1 MRNIACKQTAFDIY
15 FHPTMRR
22 LTLPLNLLFSVVI
35 LITAAR
41 ILADIASY
49 KLGTSPAKL
58 QSKGA
63 PQTNLPFQQ
72 QTQLQGFAL
81 ILEKALFGPATKG
94 ALTPVQQTSATTP
107 PTVSQSDLSLLGT
120 AIGSPRASFVLVRRN
135 SSNEERV
142 FKLGEKVFDLGTLT
156 AIKKETAEVRS
167 GSQLITLRTPSAPAE
182 PATPTQPPAGTGVT
196 KPMAGGS
203 GIIDQRALNAAL
215 DNIGQAMSDARLL
228 PSVKEGKVE
237 GFKVSEVKPQGVFAA
252 VGLKN
257 GDILVKINEFPIDS
271 PEKAIQSFVTLKGQ
285 NRIKLDLIRDGAPT
299 SLAYDIR

>member
-1 MRNIACKQTAFDIY
+1 
-15 FHPTMRR
+15 MRR
-22 LTLPLNLLFSVVI
+22 LALPLNLLFSVVI

-63 PQTNLPFQQ
+63 PQTNLPFLQ
-72 QTQLQGFAL
+72 QTQLQSFAV

-94 ALTPVQQTSATTP
+94 ILTPALQPSASIRP
-107 PTVSQSDLSLLGT
+107 PVSQTDLSLLGT
-120 AIGSPRASFVLVRRN
+120 AIGSPRTSFILVRRN

-142 FKLGEKVFDLGTLT
+142 FKLGEKVFDLGTLS

-182 PATPTQPPAGTGVT
+182 PAKPAQPVAAATGVT
-196 KPMAGGS
+196 QALPGGS

-215 DNIGQAMSDARLL
+215 DNIGQAMTDARLL
-228 PSVKEGKVE
+228 PSVKDGKVE
-237 GFKVSEVKPQGVFAA
+237 GFRVSEVKPQGVFAA

-257 GDILVKINEFPIDS
+257 GDILMKINEFPIDS

>member
-1 MRNIACKQTAFDIY
+1 
-15 FHPTMRR
+15 MRR

-41 ILADIASY
+41 VLADIASY

-58 QSKGA
+58 QIKG
-63 PQTNLPFQQ
+63 PQQQNLPLQQ
-72 QTQLQGFAL
+72 QTQLQGFAI
-81 ILEKALFGPATKG
+81 ILDKALFGPATKG
-94 ALTPVQQTSATTP
+94 ILTPALQPSVNTP
-107 PTVSQSDLSLLGT
+107 PPVSQSDLSLLGT
-120 AIGSPRASFVLVRRN
+120 AIGSPRTSFILVRRN

-142 FKLGEKVFDLGTLT
+142 FKLGEKVFDLGTLS

-182 PATPTQPPAGTGVT
+182 PAKPVQSATVATGVAQAL
-196 KPMAGGS
+196 PGGS

-215 DNIGQAMSDARLL
+215 DNIGQAMTDARLL
-228 PSVKEGKVE
+228 PSVKDGKVE

-257 GDILVKINEFPIDS
+257 SDVLVKINEFPIDS
-271 PEKAIQSFVTLKGQ
+271 PEKAIQSFMTLKGQ

-299 SLAYDIR
+299 TLTYDIR

>member
-1 MRNIACKQTAFDIY
+1 
-15 FHPTMRR
+15 MRR
-22 LTLPLNLLFSVVI
+22 LALPLNLLFSVVI

-58 QSKGA
+58 QAKGSQQST
-63 PQTNLPFQQ
+63 PPLQQ
-72 QTQLQGFAL
+72 QMQLQGFAM

-94 ALTPVQQTSATTP
+94 ILTPALQPSASTRP
-107 PTVSQSDLSLLGT
+107 PVAQSDLSLLGT
-120 AIGSPRASFVLVRRN
+120 AIGSPRTSFILVRRT

-142 FKLGEKVFDLGTLT
+142 FKLGEKVFDLGTLS

-182 PATPTQPPAGTGVT
+182 PAKSAQPVATATGVT
-196 KPMAGGS
+196 QALPGGS

-215 DNIGQAMSDARLL
+215 DNIGQAMTDARLL
-228 PSVKEGKVE
+228 PSVKDGKVE
-237 GFKVSEVKPQGVFAA
+237 GFKVSEVKPQGVFAT

-257 GDILVKINEFPIDS
+257 GDVLMKINEFPIDS

-285 NRIKLDLIRDGAPT
+285 SRIKLDLIRDGAPT

>member
-1 MRNIACKQTAFDIY
+1 
-15 FHPTMRR
+15 MRR

-49 KLGTSPAKL
+49 KLGASPVNQ
-58 QSKGA
+58 QSKNSQQSA
-63 PQTNLPFQQ
+63 QELLQ
-72 QTQLQGFAL
+72 QTQLQSFAI

-94 ALTPVQQTSATTP
+94 VLSQALQTSTTP
-107 PTVSQSDLSLLGT
+107 TSQSDLSLLGT
-120 AIGSPRASFVLVRRN
+120 ATGSPRTSFVLIRRN

-142 FKLGEKVFDLGTLT
+142 FKLGEKIFDLGTLS
-156 AIKKETAEVRS
+156 AIKKETAEIRS

-182 PATPTQPPAGTGVT
+182 SAKPAQPATTTGVAQAL
-196 KPMAGGS
+196 PGGS

-215 DNIGQAMSDARLL
+215 DNIGQAMTDARLL
-228 PSVKEGKVE
+228 PSVKDGKVE

-285 NRIKLDLIRDGAPT
+285 NRIKLDLIRDGAPIT
-299 SLAYDIR
+299 LAYDIR

>member
-1 MRNIACKQTAFDIY
+1 
-15 FHPTMRR
+15 MRR
-22 LTLPLNLLFSVVI
+22 LALPLNLLFSVVI

-58 QSKGA
+58 QTKGA
-63 PQTNLPFQQ
+63 QQSTQPLQQ
-72 QTQLQGFAL
+72 QMQLQGFAM

-94 ALTPVQQTSATTP
+94 ILTPALQPSASTRP
-107 PTVSQSDLSLLGT
+107 PVSQSDLSLLGT
-120 AIGSPRASFVLVRRN
+120 AIGSPRTSFILVRRT

-142 FKLGEKVFDLGTLT
+142 FKLGEKVFDLGTLS
-156 AIKKETAEVRS
+156 AIKKETAELRS

-182 PATPTQPPAGTGVT
+182 PAKPAQPVATATGVIQAL
-196 KPMAGGS
+196 PGGS

-215 DNIGQAMSDARLL
+215 DNIGQAMTDARLL
-228 PSVKEGKVE
+228 PSVKDGKVE
-237 GFKVSEVKPQGVFAA
+237 GFKVSEVKPQGVFAT

-257 GDILVKINEFPIDS
+257 GDVLMKINEFPIDS

-285 NRIKLDLIRDGAPT
+285 SRIKLDLIRDGAPT

>member
-1 MRNIACKQTAFDIY
+1 
-15 FHPTMRR
+15 MRR
-22 LTLPLNLLFSVVI
+22 LTLPLNLLLSVII

-49 KLGTSPAKL
+49 KLGASPVKL
-58 QSKGA
+58 QTKGA
-63 PQTNLPFQQ
+63 QQSNLPFQQ
-72 QTQLQGFAL
+72 QTQLQGFAI

-94 ALTPVQQTSATTP
+94 TLTPALQPSANTP
-107 PTVSQSDLSLLGT
+107 PPVSQSDLSLLGT
-120 AIGSPRASFVLVRRN
+120 AIGSPRTSFILVRRT

-142 FKLGEKVFDLGTLT
+142 FKLGEKVFDLGTLS

-182 PATPTQPPAGTGVT
+182 PAKPTQPATAASGVSQAL
-196 KPMAGGS
+196 PGGS

-215 DNIGQAMSDARLL
+215 DNIGQAMTDARLL
-228 PSVKEGKVE
+228 PSVKDGKVE

-257 GDILVKINEFPIDS
+257 GDILIKINEFPIDS

>member
-1 MRNIACKQTAFDIY
+1 
-15 FHPTMRR
+15 MRR

-58 QSKGA
+58 QTKGA
-63 PQTNLPFQQ
+63 QQSNLPFQQ
-72 QTQLQGFAL
+72 QTQLQGFAI

-94 ALTPVQQTSATTP
+94 ILTPALQPSANIP
-107 PTVSQSDLSLLGT
+107 PPVSQSDLSLLGT
-120 AIGSPRASFVLVRRN
+120 AIGSPRTSFILVRRT

-142 FKLGEKVFDLGTLT
+142 FKLGEKVFDLGTLI
-156 AIKKETAEVRS
+156 AIKKETAELRS

-182 PATPTQPPAGTGVT
+182 PAKPAQSATAATGVT
-196 KPMAGGS
+196 QALPGGS

-215 DNIGQAMSDARLL
+215 DNIGQAMTDARLL
-228 PSVKEGKVE
+228 PSVKDGKVE

-257 GDILVKINEFPIDS
+257 GDVLMKINEFPIDS

-285 NRIKLDLIRDGAPT
+285 SRIKLDLIRDGAPT

>member
-1 MRNIACKQTAFDIY
+1 
-15 FHPTMRR
+15 MRR
-22 LTLPLNLLFSVVI
+22 LTFPLNLLFSVVI

-58 QSKGA
+58 QIKGTQQ
-63 PQTNLPFQQ
+63 PNLQLQQ
-72 QTQLQGFAL
+72 QTQLQGFAA
-81 ILEKALFGPATKG
+81 ILDKSLFGPATKG
-94 ALTPVQQTSATTP
+94 VLTPVQQPSVSTAP
-107 PTVSQSDLSLLGT
+107 PVSQSDLSLLGT

-142 FKLGEKVFDLGTLT
+142 FKLGEKVFDLGTLS
-156 AIKKETAEVRS
+156 AIKKETAEIRS

-182 PATPTQPPAGTGVT
+182 SAKTAQPAAGIGVT

-215 DNIGQAMSDARLL
+215 DNIGQAMTDARLL
-228 PSVKEGKVE
+228 PSLKDGKVE

-257 GDILVKINEFPIDS
+257 SDILVKINEFPIDS

-299 SLAYDIR
+299 TLTYDIR

>member
-1 MRNIACKQTAFDIY
+1 
-15 FHPTMRR
+15 MRR
-22 LTLPLNLLFSVVI
+22 LTLPLNLLFSVII
-35 LITAAR
+35 LITVAR
-41 ILADIASY
+41 ILANTVSY
-49 KLGTSPAKL
+49 KLEASSANQQPKSVQQSSSP
-58 QSKGA
+58 
-63 PQTNLPFQQ
+63 PPQ
-72 QTQLQGFAL
+72 QTQLQGFAI

-94 ALTPVQQTSATTP
+94 VLTPALQPTASGP
-107 PTVSQSDLSLLGT
+107 PPVSQSDLSLLGT
-120 AIGSPRASFVLVRRN
+120 AIGSPLASFVLVRRN

-167 GSQLITLRTPSAPAE
+167 GSQLITLRPPSAPAE
-182 PATPTQPPAGTGVT
+182 PAKPAQSATGVT
-196 KPMAGGS
+196 KAMAGGS

-215 DNIGQAMSDARLL
+215 DNIGQAMTDARLL
-228 PSVKEGKVE
+228 PSVKDGKVE

-257 GDILVKINEFPIDS
+257 GDILAKINEFPIDS

>member
-1 MRNIACKQTAFDIY
+1 
-15 FHPTMRR
+15 MRR
-22 LTLPLNLLFSVVI
+22 LTFPLNLLFSVVI

-58 QSKGA
+58 QIKGTQQ
-63 PQTNLPFQQ
+63 PNLQLQQ
-72 QTQLQGFAL
+72 QTQLQGFAA
-81 ILEKALFGPATKG
+81 ILDKSLFGPATKG
-94 ALTPVQQTSATTP
+94 VLTPVQQPSVSTAP
-107 PTVSQSDLSLLGT
+107 PVSQSDLSLLGT

-142 FKLGEKVFDLGTLT
+142 FKLGEKVFDLGTLST
-156 AIKKETAEVRS
+156 IKKETAEIRS

-182 PATPTQPPAGTGVT
+182 SAKPAQPAAGIGVT

-215 DNIGQAMSDARLL
+215 DNIGQAMTDARLL
-228 PSVKEGKVE
+228 PSLKDGKVE

-257 GDILVKINEFPIDS
+257 SDILVKINEFPIDS

-299 SLAYDIR
+299 TLTYDIR

>member
-1 MRNIACKQTAFDIY
+1 
-15 FHPTMRR
+15 MRR
-22 LTLPLNLLFSVVI
+22 LALPLNLLFSVVI

-72 QTQLQGFAL
+72 QTQLQGFAV

-94 ALTPVQQTSATTP
+94 VLTPVLQASATAP
-107 PTVSQSDLSLLGT
+107 PPVSQSDLSLLGT
-120 AIGSPRASFVLVRRN
+120 AIGSPRTSFILVRRN

-142 FKLGEKVFDLGTLT
+142 FKLGEKVFDLGTLS

-182 PATPTQPPAGTGVT
+182 PAKPVQSAVAATGVT
-196 KPMAGGS
+196 QALPGGS

-228 PSVKEGKVE
+228 PSVKDGKVE

-257 GDILVKINEFPIDS
+257 GDVLMKINEFPIDS

-285 NRIKLDLIRDGAPT
+285 SRIKLDLIRDGAPT

>member
-1 MRNIACKQTAFDIY
+1 
-15 FHPTMRR
+15 MRR

-58 QSKGA
+58 QIKGTQQ
-63 PQTNLPFQQ
+63 PNLQLQ
-72 QTQLQGFAL
+72 HQTQLQGFAA
-81 ILEKALFGPATKG
+81 ILDKSLFGPATKG
-94 ALTPVQQTSATTP
+94 VLTPAQQPSVSTAP
-107 PTVSQSDLSLLGT
+107 PVSQSDLSLLGT

-142 FKLGEKVFDLGTLT
+142 FRLGEKVFDLGTLS

-182 PATPTQPPAGTGVT
+182 SAKPAQPAAGIGVT

-215 DNIGQAMSDARLL
+215 DNIGQAMTDARLL
-228 PSVKEGKVE
+228 PSVKDGKVE

-257 GDILVKINEFPIDS
+257 SDILVKINEFPIDS

-299 SLAYDIR
+299 TLTYDIR

>member
-1 MRNIACKQTAFDIY
+1 
-15 FHPTMRR
+15 MRR

-35 LITAAR
+35 LITAAH

-49 KLGTSPAKL
+49 KLGSSSTKL
-58 QSKGA
+58 QTKDTQQSS
-63 PQTNLPFQQ
+63 LPFQQ
-72 QTQLQGFAL
+72 QTQLQGFAV

-94 ALTPVQQTSATTP
+94 VLIPTLQPSASVP
-107 PTVSQSDLSLLGT
+107 PPVSQSDLSLLGT
-120 AIGSPRASFVLVRRN
+120 AIGSPRSSFVLVRRT

-142 FKLGEKVFDLGTLT
+142 FKLGEKVFDLGMLT

-182 PATPTQPPAGTGVT
+182 SAKPAQSATAATGVT
-196 KPMAGGS
+196 KAMAGGS

-215 DNIGQAMSDARLL
+215 DNIGQAMTDARLL
-228 PSVKEGKVE
+228 PSVKDGKVE
-237 GFKVSEVKPQGVFAA
+237 GFRVSEVKPQGVFAA

-257 GDILVKINEFPIDS
+257 GDILAKINEFPIDS

-299 SLAYDIR
+299 TLTYDIR

>member
-1 MRNIACKQTAFDIY
+1 
-15 FHPTMRR
+15 MRR

-49 KLGTSPAKL
+49 KLGASPVNQ
-58 QSKGA
+58 QSKNSQQSA
-63 PQTNLPFQQ
+63 QELLQ
-72 QTQLQGFAL
+72 QTQLQSFAI

-94 ALTPVQQTSATTP
+94 VLSQALQTSTTP
-107 PTVSQSDLSLLGT
+107 TTPTSQSDLSLLGT
-120 AIGSPRASFVLVRRN
+120 ATGSPRTSFVLIRRN

-142 FKLGEKVFDLGTLT
+142 FKLGEKIFDLGTLS
-156 AIKKETAEVRS
+156 AIKKETAEIRS

-182 PATPTQPPAGTGVT
+182 SAKPAQPATTTGIAQAL
-196 KPMAGGS
+196 PGGS

-215 DNIGQAMSDARLL
+215 DNIGQAMTDARLL
-228 PSVKEGKVE
+228 PSVKDGKVE

-285 NRIKLDLIRDGAPT
+285 NRIKLDLIRDGAPIT
-299 SLAYDIR
+299 LAYDIR